1 MTNVFHVGVDVG
13 GTFTDLV
20 CVSDDATM
28 TATKVPN
35 VGDDPSTDVCAGLD
49 DLADRLEVPRQDF
62 YGAIEVIVHGTTVAT
77 NAILTGRIARTGLIT
92 TFGFR
97 DALEMRRGIRERLYD
112 NKYTPP
118 PPLVPRYLRLG
129 VRERIDAAGRV
140 VDPLDEDHLR
150 EALAELRGENV
161 ESVAV
166 CFLHAYRNPAHEA
179 QAADVI
185 AAEWPDVHVSLSHAV
200 LSERRF
206 YERISTTAINAAV
219 GPILATYLRHLLAE
233 LGERG
238 FGGALRVMK
247 SNGGLMSPE
256 VAAAREAA
264 HTLLSGP
271 AGAVAGGTAFSRMR
285 GNANLIV
292 MDMGGT
298 SCDVCLIEE
307 GTSLVTREGSVARY
321 RLMLPMLDIHT
332 VGAGGGSIAR
342 VDEAGLLEVGPASA
356 GSHPGPACY
365 QRGGEFATVTDADVV
380 LGYISPD
387 YFLGGRMS
395 LDGDLAR
402 QAVRAQVAGPLG
414 TSDLEAAAGVYDVI
428 NAKMAA
434 AIREV
439 SVQRGYDPRRF
450 VLLTAGGAGAVHI
463 CPIARDIGIR
473 RVMVPRD
480 AGVFSAFGML
490 TTDYRHDFVRTYE
503 ATLAVAD
510 PGTIGAAFNEMCAEG
525 EELLDA
531 EGVDAAGMSHVL
543 KMDLRYHGQI
553 HEVEMPVERAV
564 LGEPGM
570 PSIHEKFHDRHEEI
584 YSYATEADPV
594 EVVNLRVTSIG
605 HAWTTEPREEALGD
619 TDASSAFKGHR
630 HTYFRDSGVIEV
642 PVYDGTGVLPGMRID
657 GPCIVE
663 LPDTNVVVDT
673 HFDLSCDTY
682 GHFLLEAKDEIQ

>member
-20 CVSDDATM
+20 CVSDDGTM

-49 DLADRLEVPRQDF
+49 DLADRLEVSRQEF

-92 TFGFR
+92 TLGFR

-129 VRERIDAAGRV
+129 VRERIDAAGRI
-140 VDPLDEDHLR
+140 VDPLDEGHLR

-271 AGAVAGGTAFSRMR
+271 AGAVAGGTAFSRMQ

-365 QRGGEFATVTDADVV
+365 QRGRRVRHGHRRRRGPRLHLARLLPGAVV
-380 LGYISPD
+380 CRSTAISPD
-387 YFLGGRMS
+387 GPSARRSPGLWAPRNSKRRRECTTSSTPRWGPPSERCRCSAATTRGDSCCSQPAAPVPSTSARS
-395 LDGDLAR
+395 L
-402 QAVRAQVAGPLG
+402 
-414 TSDLEAAAGVYDVI
+414 
-428 NAKMAA
+428 
-434 AIREV
+434 
-439 SVQRGYDPRRF
+439 
-450 VLLTAGGAGAVHI
+450 
-463 CPIARDIGIR
+463 
-473 RVMVPRD
+473 
-480 AGVFSAFGML
+480 
-490 TTDYRHDFVRTYE
+490 
-503 ATLAVAD
+503 
-510 PGTIGAAFNEMCAEG
+510 
-525 EELLDA
+525 
-531 EGVDAAGMSHVL
+531 
-543 KMDLRYHGQI
+543 
-553 HEVEMPVERAV
+553 
-564 LGEPGM
+564 
-570 PSIHEKFHDRHEEI
+570 
-584 YSYATEADPV
+584 
-594 EVVNLRVTSIG
+594 VTSG
-605 HAWTTEPREEALGD
+605 
-619 TDASSAFKGHR
+619 SAG
-630 HTYFRDSGVIEV
+630 
-642 PVYDGTGVLPGMRID
+642 
-657 GPCIVE
+657 
-663 LPDTNVVVDT
+663 
-673 HFDLSCDTY
+673 
-682 GHFLLEAKDEIQ
+682 

>member
-20 CVSDDATM
+20 CVSEDGAM
-28 TATKVPN
+28 IATKVPN

-49 DLADRLEVPRQDF
+49 DLADRLSVPRPEF
-62 YGAIEVIVHGTTVAT
+62 YDSIEVIVHGTTVAT
-77 NAILTGRIARTGLIT
+77 NAILTGRGARTGLVT
-92 TFGFR
+92 TLGFR

-112 NKYTPP
+112 NKYTAPA
-118 PPLVPRYLRLG
+118 PLVPRYLRLG
-129 VRERIDAAGRV
+129 VHERVDASGAV
-140 VDPLDEDHLR
+140 VEHLVEEDVLR
-150 EALAELRGENV
+150 AIATLRSESV

-166 CFLHAYRNPAHEA
+166 CFLHAYQNHAHEA
-179 QAADVI
+179 RAAEI
-185 AAEWPDVHVSLSHAV
+185 ISAEWPGVHVSMSHAV
-200 LSERRF
+200 LPERRF
-206 YERISTTAINAAV
+206 YERVSTTAVA
-219 GPILATYLRHLLAE
+219 PTLATYLDHLRDE
-233 LGERG
+233 LTRRG

-271 AGAVAGGTAFSRMR
+271 AGAVAGATAFSKMTD
-285 GNANLIV
+285 NADLIV

-298 SCDVCLIEE
+298 SCDVCLIED
-307 GTSLVTREGSVARY
+307 GVSLVTRDGSVARY

-332 VGAGGGSIAR
+332 VGAGGGSIAG

-380 LGYISPD
+380 LGYIDPD
-387 YFLGGRMS
+387 YFLGGRMA
-395 LDGDLAR
+395 LDAQFAR
-402 QAVRAQVAGPLG
+402 EAIRANVGEPLG
-414 TSDLEAAAGVYDVI
+414 MSELDAAAGVYDVI

-450 VLLTAGGAGAVHI
+450 ILLTAGGAGAVHV
-463 CPIARDIGIR
+463 CPIARDIDIG

-480 AGVFSAFGML
+480 ASVFSAFGML
-490 TTDYRHDFVRTYE
+490 TTDYRHDFVRTHE
-503 ATLAVAD
+503 TGLADAD
-510 PGTIGAAFNEMCAEG
+510 PGPIRAAFADMLAEG
-525 EELLDA
+525 EEILA
-531 EGVDAAGMSHVL
+531 SEGVEPAEMSHVL

-553 HEVEMPVERAV
+553 HEVEMSIDQADLDE
-564 LGEPGM
+564 EGM
-570 PSIHEKFHDRHEEI
+570 RSIHEKFHKRHEET

-605 HAWTTEPREEALGD
+605 HAWTIEPRTSELGD
-619 TDASSAFKGHR
+619 SDASDALKGR
-630 HTYFRDSGVIEV
+630 RSTFFRDVGVVEV
-642 PVYDGTGVLPGMRID
+642 PVYDGTAVIPGMAID

-673 HFDLSCDTY
+673 HFDLRCDAH
-682 GHFLLEAKDEIQ
+682 GHFLLDAKGKG

>member
-20 CVSDDATM
+20 CVSDDGTM

-49 DLADRLEVPRQDF
+49 DLAGRLGVSREAFYEV
-62 YGAIEVIVHGTTVAT
+62 IEVIVHGTTVAT

-92 TFGFR
+92 TLGFR

-129 VRERIDAAGRV
+129 VRERVDAGGRV
-140 VDPLDEDHLR
+140 VEPLDEDHLR
-150 EALAELRGENV
+150 EAVARLRHEDV

-166 CFLHAYRNPAHEA
+166 CFLHAYRNPVHEA
-179 QAADVI
+179 QAAEVI
-185 AAEWPDVHVSLSHAV
+185 AAEWPEVHVSLSHAV

-233 LGERG
+233 LGRRG

-271 AGAVAGGTAFSRMR
+271 AGAVAGGTAFSRMQ

-298 SCDVCLIEE
+298 SCDVCLIED

-365 QRGGEFATVTDADVV
+365 QRGGDFATVTDADVV

-387 YFLGGRMS
+387 YFLGGRMA
-395 LDGDLAR
+395 LDGELAR
-402 QAVRAQVAGPLG
+402 QAVRAQVADALG

-450 VLLTAGGAGAVHI
+450 TLLTAGGAGAVHV

-480 AGVFSAFGML
+480 ASVFSAFGML

-503 ATLAVAD
+503 ATLSVAD
-510 PGTIGAAFNEMCAEG
+510 PETIRAAYDEMCAEG
-525 EELLDA
+525 EELLAA
-531 EGVDAAGMSHVL
+531 EGVEAAEMSHVL

-553 HEVEMPVERAV
+553 HEVEMPVEPAAI
-564 LGEPGM
+564 GEPDM
-570 PSIHEKFHDRHEEI
+570 PSIHEKFHERHEEI

-605 HAWTTEPREEALGD
+605 HAWTTEPRAEPLGD
-619 TDASSAFKGHR
+619 ADASAAFKGTR
-630 HTYFRDSGVIEV
+630 STYFRDTGVVEV
-642 PVYDGTGVLPGMRID
+642 PVYDGTGVLGGMRID

-673 HFDLSCDTY
+673 HFDLSCDNY
-682 GHFLLEAKDEIQ
+682 GHFLLEAKDTAE

>member
-1 MTNVFHVGVDVG
+1 MTSVFHIGVDVG

-20 CVSDDATM
+20 CVSDDGTM

-49 DLADRLEVPRQDF
+49 DLAERVGVMREEF
-62 YGAIEVIVHGTTVAT
+62 YDAIEVIVHGTTVAT
-77 NAILTGRIARTGLIT
+77 NAILTSRGARTGLIT
-92 TFGFR
+92 TKGFR

-129 VRERIDAAGRV
+129 VRERVDASGAEVEPLNEDDV
-140 VDPLDEDHLR
+140 VS
-150 EALAELRGENV
+150 AVAELRDQDV
-161 ESVAV
+161 ESIAV
-166 CFLHAYRNPAHEA
+166 CFLHAYRNPVHEA
-179 QAADVI
+179 RAAEIV
-185 AAEWPDVHVSLSHAV
+185 AAEWPDVHVSLSHVV
-200 LSERRF
+200 LPERKF
-206 YERISTTAINAAV
+206 YERISSTAINAVV
-219 GPILATYLRHLLAE
+219 GPILSTYLEHLQAE
-233 LGERG
+233 LASRG

-271 AGAVAGGTAFSRMR
+271 AGAVAGATAISQMHDRTD
-285 GNANLIV
+285 LIV

-298 SCDVCLIEE
+298 SCDVCLIEH
-307 GTSLVTREGSVARY
+307 GTSLVTRDGSVARY

-365 QRGGEFATVTDADVV
+365 QRGGEFATVTDADVA
-380 LGYISPD
+380 LGYID
-387 YFLGGRMS
+387 AAYFLGGRMELDSS
-395 LDGDLAR
+395 LAER
-402 QAVRAQVAGPLG
+402 AVHAEVAKPLG
-414 TSDLEAAAGVYDVI
+414 MADLEAAAGVYDVI

-439 SVQRGYDPRRF
+439 SVQRGYDARRF
-450 VLLTAGGAGAVHI
+450 MLLIAGGAGAVHV

-480 AGVFSAFGML
+480 ASVFSAFGML

-503 ATLAVAD
+503 ATLSAAD
-510 PGTIGAAFNEMCAEG
+510 PGAIKAAFAEMSAEG
-525 EELLDA
+525 EEVLSA
-531 EGVDAAGMSHVL
+531 EGVADAEMHHIL

-553 HEVEMPVERAV
+553 HEVELPIEAAD
-564 LGEPGM
+564 LDEPAM
-570 PSIHEKFHDRHEEI
+570 ASIHDKFHKRHDEI
-584 YSYATEADPV
+584 YSYATEADSV
-594 EVVNLRVTSIG
+594 EVVNLRVTSVG
-605 HAWTTEPREEALGD
+605 HAWTVELQTESLGEA
-619 TDASSAFKGHR
+619 DATAALKGHR
-630 HTYFRDSGVIEV
+630 QAYFRDVGTIDV
-642 PVYDGTGVLPGMRID
+642 PVYDGTAVLPGMSFE
-657 GPCIVE
+657 GPGIVE
-663 LPDTNVVVDT
+663 LPDTNVVVDSY
-673 HFDLSCDTY
+673 FDLTCDAY
-682 GHFLLEAKDEIQ
+682 GHFVLEAKDEG

>member
-20 CVSDDATM
+20 CVSEDGAM
-28 TATKVPN
+28 IATKVPN

-49 DLADRLEVPRQDF
+49 DLADRLSVPRPEF
-62 YGAIEVIVHGTTVAT
+62 YDSIEVIVHGTTVAT
-77 NAILTGRIARTGLIT
+77 NAILTGRGARTGLLT
-92 TFGFR
+92 TLGFR

-118 PPLVPRYLRLG
+118 APLVPRYLRLG
-129 VRERIDAAGRV
+129 VHERVDASGAV
-140 VDPLDEDHLR
+140 VERLVEDDVLR
-150 EALAELRGENV
+150 AIATLRSESV

-166 CFLHAYRNPAHEA
+166 CFLHAYQNHAHEA
-179 QAADVI
+179 RAAEI
-185 AAEWPDVHVSLSHAV
+185 ISAEWPGVHVSMSHAV
-200 LSERRF
+200 LPERRF
-206 YERISTTAINAAV
+206 YERVSTTAINAAV
-219 GPILATYLRHLLAE
+219 APTLATYLDHLRDE
-233 LGERG
+233 LTRRG

-271 AGAVAGGTAFSRMR
+271 AGAVAGATAFSKMTD
-285 GNANLIV
+285 NADLIV

-298 SCDVCLIEE
+298 SCDVCLIED
-307 GTSLVTREGSVARY
+307 GVSLVTRDGSVARY

-332 VGAGGGSIAR
+332 VGAGGGSIAG

-380 LGYISPD
+380 LGYIDPD
-387 YFLGGRMS
+387 YFLGGRMA
-395 LDGDLAR
+395 LDAQFAR
-402 QAVRAQVAGPLG
+402 EAIRANVGEPLG
-414 TSDLEAAAGVYDVI
+414 MSELDAAAGVYDVI

-450 VLLTAGGAGAVHI
+450 ILLTAGGAGAVHV
-463 CPIARDIGIR
+463 CPIARDIDIG

-480 AGVFSAFGML
+480 ASVFSAFGML
-490 TTDYRHDFVRTYE
+490 TTDYRHDFVRTHE
-503 ATLAVAD
+503 TGLADAD
-510 PGTIGAAFNEMCAEG
+510 PGPIRAAFADMLAEG
-525 EELLDA
+525 EEILA
-531 EGVDAAGMSHVL
+531 SEGVEPAEMSHVL

-553 HEVEMPVERAV
+553 HEVEMSIDQADLDE
-564 LGEPGM
+564 EGM
-570 PSIHEKFHDRHEEI
+570 RSIHEKFHKRHEET

-605 HAWTTEPREEALGD
+605 HAWTIEPRTSELGD
-619 TDASSAFKGHR
+619 SDASDALKGR
-630 HTYFRDSGVIEV
+630 RSTFFRDVGVVEV
-642 PVYDGTGVLPGMRID
+642 PVYDGTAVIPGMAID

-673 HFDLSCDTY
+673 HFDLRCDAH
-682 GHFLLEAKDEIQ
+682 GHFLLDAKGKG

>member
-20 CVSDDATM
+20 CVSDDGTM

-35 VGDDPSTDVCAGLD
+35 VGDDPSTDVCAGFD
-49 DLADRLEVPRQDF
+49 DLADRLGVSREEF
-62 YGAIEVIVHGTTVAT
+62 YGAIDVIVHGTTVAT

-92 TFGFR
+92 TLGFR

-118 PPLVPRYLRLG
+118 PPLVPRYLRIG
-129 VRERIDAAGRV
+129 VRERVDAAGRV
-140 VDPLDEDHLR
+140 VEPLDEDHLR
-150 EALAELRGENV
+150 EAVARLRDEDV

-179 QAADVI
+179 QAAEVI
-185 AAEWPDVHVSLSHAV
+185 AAEWPEVHVSLSHAV

-219 GPILATYLRHLLAE
+219 GPILATYLRHLLDE
-233 LGERG
+233 LGARG

-271 AGAVAGGTAFSRMR
+271 AGAVAGGTAFSRMQD
-285 GNANLIV
+285 NANLIV

-365 QRGGEFATVTDADVV
+365 RRGGEFATVTDADVV

-387 YFLGGRMS
+387 YFLGGRMA
-395 LDGDLAR
+395 LDGELAT
-402 QAVRAQVAGPLG
+402 QAVRTQVAGALG
-414 TSDLEAAAGVYDVI
+414 TSDREAAAGVYDVI

-450 VLLTAGGAGAVHI
+450 TLLVAGGAGAVHV

-480 AGVFSAFGML
+480 ASVFSAFGML

-503 ATLAVAD
+503 ATLSVAD
-510 PGTIGAAFNEMCAEG
+510 LGTIRAAYDEMCGEG
-525 EELLDA
+525 EELLAA
-531 EGVDAAGMSHVL
+531 EGVEEAEMSHVL

-553 HEVEMPVERAV
+553 HEVEMPVDPAA
-564 LGEPGM
+564 LGEPTM
-570 PSIHEKFHDRHEEI
+570 PSIHEKFHERHEEI

-605 HAWTTEPREEALGD
+605 HAWTTEPRAEPLGHA
-619 TDASSAFKGHR
+619 DASAAFKGTR
-630 HTYFRDSGVIEV
+630 STYFRDAGVVEV

-673 HFDLSCDTY
+673 HFDLSCDSY
-682 GHFLLEAKDEIQ
+682 GHFLLEAKEPAG

>member
-20 CVSDDATM
+20 CVSDDGTM

-49 DLADRLEVPRQDF
+49 DLADRLEVSRQEF

-92 TFGFR
+92 TLGFR

-140 VDPLDEDHLR
+140 VDPLDEGHLR

-271 AGAVAGGTAFSRMR
+271 AGAVAGGTAFSRMQ

-395 LDGDLAR
+395 LDGDLAQ
-402 QAVRAQVAGPLG
+402 QAIRAQVAGPLG

-428 NAKMAA
+428 NAKMGA

-480 AGVFSAFGML
+480 ASVFSAFGML

-510 PGTIGAAFNEMCAEG
+510 PATIGAAYNEMCAEG

-531 EGVDAAGMSHVL
+531 EGVDAAEMSHVL

-619 TDASSAFKGHR
+619 TDASPAFKGHR